1 MMSICRIIIS
11 ETDFLSRGN
20 DEFLVVH
27 GRPPDNSLESEFH
40 YSNKLAIRGGD
51 AKNILEYIRIYIII
65 TANIIAIAVHVS
77 DYRLFEHPAL
87 LPSYSVTISRSASS
101 PIAILL
107 CYSLDLH
114 LPLL

>member
-65 TANIIAIAVHVS
+65 TGNIIAIAVHVS
-77 DYRLFEHPAL
+77 EYRPFEHPAL
-87 LPSYSVTISRSASS
+87 LPSYSVISRSVSS
-101 PIAILL
+101 PIAVLL
-107 CYSLDLH
+107 
-114 LPLL
+114 